1 MNAIQKKRMYEFY
14 EKLGY
19 SQREISTW
27 GTVDL
32 KGRKPSEKKTSKKTS
47 KKK

>member
-1 MNAIQKKRMYEFY
+1 MNAQQKKRMYEFY

-27 GTVDL
+27 GTADL
-32 KGRKPSEKKTSKKTS
+32 TGRKPSDKKESKKSS

>member
-1 MNAIQKKRMYEFY
+1 MNAQQKKRMYEFY

-19 SQREISTW
+19 SQREISTL
-27 GTVDL
+27 GTADL
-32 KGRKPSEKKTSKKTS
+32 TGRKPSDKKESKKSS

>member
-1 MNAIQKKRMYEFY
+1 MNAMQKKRMYEFY

-32 KGRKPSEKKTSKKTS
+32 KGRKPSEKKTSNCFSRTR
-47 KKK
+47 